1 MSRPIELSQNRK
13 LTVPLAF
20 VAAVIAA
27 TYAFAM
33 GYSRLTESDVQQSSQ
48 ISANTRQLADH
59 EARLRTL
66 ESVNAR
72 IDQKLDR
79 LLEIERQQSRL
90 PASR

>member
-33 GYSRLTESDVQQSSQ
+33 GYSRLTESDVQQTNE
-48 ISANTRQLADH
+48 IAANTKQIADH

-79 LLEIERQQSRL
+79 LIEIERQHAR
-90 PASR
+90 P

>member
-20 VAAVIAA
+20 VAVIVAV
-27 TYAFAM
+27 TYGFAM
-33 GYSRLTESDVQQSSQ
+33 GYAHLNQSDVQQSNQ
-48 ISANTRQLADH
+48 IAGNTKQLADH

-79 LLEIERQQSRL
+79 LIEIERQQAR
-90 PASR
+90 P

>member
-1 MSRPIELSQNRK
+1 MSRPIEISPNRK

-20 VAAVIAA
+20 VAVIIAA

-33 GYSRLTESDVQQSSQ
+33 GYSRLTESDGQQSNQ
-48 ISANTRQLADH
+48 IAGNTKQLADH

-79 LLEIERQQSRL
+79 LLEIERQREW
-90 PASR
+90 P

>member
-33 GYSRLTESDVQQSSQ
+33 GYSRLTESDVQQTNE
-48 ISANTRQLADH
+48 IAANTKQIADH

-79 LLEIERQQSRL
+79 LIEIERQRAR
-90 PASR
+90 P